1 MNIVYQFIRQME
13 LKILRV
19 NQLKV
24 KLVILVRK
32 KEYIYSAQRSG
43 IYRFDFDIDD
53 VNNDYVFKFTI
64 RKIMNCYIKISLIR
78 VEQ

>member
-32 KEYIYSAQRSG
+32 KNIYIQHKDQEYIG
-43 IYRFDFDIDD
+43 
-53 VNNDYVFKFTI
+53 
-64 RKIMNCYIKISLIR
+64 LILI
-78 VEQ
+78 